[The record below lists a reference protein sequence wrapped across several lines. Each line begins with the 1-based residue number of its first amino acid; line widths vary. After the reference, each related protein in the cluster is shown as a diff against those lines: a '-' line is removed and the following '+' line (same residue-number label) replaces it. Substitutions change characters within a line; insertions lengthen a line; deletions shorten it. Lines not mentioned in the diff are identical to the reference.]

1 MRRRTTWLPASAGR
15 VFLATALVVVCAA
28 PLRAQSPSRGT
39 VEIGGGAA
47 VAGGSDL
54 DRRTAQLTSNTGT
67 TGAGFDYFDVEGR
80 IKPGYGVL
88 ARIGVYLSSAVSFEG
103 GVQWLRAINAQ
114 RISGDIEDAPDIT
127 AEAKL
132 KQYLF
137 EGSALWHFGTGSARP
152 FVYGGAG
159 YLRVLHEGET
169 VVEDGLEVHAGIGV
183 KWWVGRRVA
192 IRGDGGISIRNLAS
206 DEDDKRRTV
215 PVAAGSVIWVF

>member
-1 MRRRTTWLPASAGR
+1 M
-15 VFLATALVVVCAA
+15 VLATALVVGGAA
-28 PLRAQSPSRGT
+28 PLYAQSPSRGT

-67 TGAGFDYFDVEGR
+67 TGGTFEYFDVEGR
-80 IKPGYGVL
+80 VKPGYGVL
-88 ARIGVYLSSAVSFEG
+88 ARIGVYLSSAASVEG

-114 RISGDIEDAPDIT
+114 RITGDTEGAPDIT

-132 KQYLF
+132 NQYLF

-159 YLRVLHEGET
+159 YLRVLHESDAL
-169 VVEDGLEVHAGIGV
+169 VEDGVEVHAGIGV
-183 KWWVGRRVA
+183 KWSLGRRVA
-192 IRGDGGISIRNLAS
+192 IRGDGGISIRDLGS

-215 PVAAGSVIWVF
+215 PVAAGSIIWVF